1 MNTQSRTNTAFLNGL
16 CVAVPALSLF
26 AAHFFPWRRV
36 LARDLHP
43 LEAYAIGTAAI
54 VGTANVAIALSD
66 SERSDDHVMM
76 LNLATGSA
84 GVVTIAAHLID
95 AILSLRG
102 EVARLKGQ
110 NRALAEHGD
119 V

>member
-1 MNTQSRTNTAFLNGL
+1 MNNQSRTNTAFLNGL
-16 CVAVPALSLF
+16 CVVIPAMTLT

-36 LARDLHP
+36 IRRDLHR

-66 SERSDDHVMM
+66 SEHADDHVGM

-84 GVVTIAAHLID
+84 GAITIAAYLID
-95 AILSLRG
+95 AILDLRG
-102 EVARLKGQ
+102 QVARLGGQ
-110 NRALAEHGD
+110 NRSLVEHGD